1 MKKVSVLLIIIF
13 SINITAQQQSKE
25 PVFRWVSF
33 GVFAGPSFTSAP
45 KTGYSVSFEGQV
57 RIIPHVNLKLSLGYS
72 LLNQDK
78 IISVKTYRLQKNNGA
93 EYYQTQSFDMEINNY
108 KIFPFSAGCEYSILE
123 GDISPYI
130 TFEIGTNIYS
140 TGVNYSNHII
150 GSLQEY
156 NSSQD
161 VPAGY
166 RSGQR
171 IVLGHRSIR
180 TAAGFGTKIK
190 IYGNLNFEI
199 RYLYDINSAIINS
212 HRLLMGFSI

>member
-1 MKKVSVLLIIIF
+1 MKKVSVLLIVLL

-25 PVFRWVSF
+25 SVSRWISF

-45 KTGYSVSFEGQV
+45 KAGYSVSFEGQMK
-57 RIIPHVNLKLSLGYS
+57 IIPSVNLKLSFGYS
-72 LLNQDK
+72 LLNQDE
-78 IISVKTYRLQKNNGA
+78 IISIKTYQLQKSNGA
-93 EYYQTQSFDMEINNY
+93 EYYQTQSYDMEINNY

-123 GDISPYI
+123 GDISPYL

-140 TGVNYSNHII
+140 TGVSYSNHVI
-150 GSLQEY
+150 GNLQEY

-161 VPAGY
+161 VPALY
-166 RSGQR
+166 RSGRR
-171 IVLGHRSIR
+171 IVLGRSSIR

-190 IYGNLNFEI
+190 LYGNLNFEI

-212 HRLLMGFSI
+212 HRLLVGFSI